1 MNEKKTASLQAQ
13 VLTTSELVAYQP
25 DAVVSRT
32 LIDKKASTVTMFA
45 FDEGQGL
52 SEHTSP
58 FDALVQ
64 VVDGDT
70 EITLSGKSFHL
81 GAGQMIIMPA
91 LEPHAVKALT
101 RMKMLL
107 VMVRA

>member
-1 MNEKKTASLQAQ
+1 MDKKSASLAGRA
-13 VLTTSELVAYQP
+13 LTTNDLVAYQP

-64 VVDGDT
+64 VLDGET
-70 EITLSGKSFHL
+70 EITVSGQAHHL
-81 GAGQMIIMPA
+81 VAGQMIIMPA

-101 RMKMLL
+101 RLKMLL
-107 VMVRA
+107 VMVRT

>member
-1 MNEKKTASLQAQ
+1 MDEKKTGL
-13 VLTTSELVAYQP
+13 LGRPLIMTELVAYQP

-32 LIDKKASTVTMFA
+32 IIDKKASTVTMFA

-64 VVDGDT
+64 VLDGET
-70 EITLSGKSFHL
+70 EITVSGHEHHL
-81 GAGQMIIMPA
+81 AAGQMIIMPA
-91 LEPHAVKALT
+91 LEPHSVKALT
-101 RMKMLL
+101 RLKMLL

>member
-1 MNEKKTASLQAQ
+1 MDEKKTSLLGQ
-13 VLTTSELVAYQP
+13 VLTTNELVEYQP

-64 VVDGDT
+64 VVDGKT
-70 EITLSGKSFHL
+70 EISVSGHAHHL

-91 LEPHAVKALT
+91 LEPHSVKALT
-101 RMKMLL
+101 KLKMLL

>member
-1 MNEKKTASLQAQ
+1 MDKKKASLVGQ
-13 VLTTSELVAYQP
+13 VLTTSELVEYQP

-58 FDALVQ
+58 FDALVH
-64 VVDGDT
+64 VVDGET
-70 EITLSGKSFHL
+70 EITVSGNAHHL

-91 LEPHAVKALT
+91 LEPHSVKALT
-101 RMKMLL
+101 RLKMLL
-107 VMVRA
+107 VMVRE